1 MTRFITLTSAMLI
14 AFAFGLPAIP
24 AALLII
30 LAYIGGVV
38 TGNEIRKETFL

>member
-1 MTRFITLTSAMLI
+1 MIRTITLVGSMLI

-38 TGNEIRKETFL
+38 TGNEIRKETSL